1 MYRERDTHMLYECIY
16 VYLCACELRVYAVN
30 FGLWGWFANSPDK
43 LQTKEYNRQEKE
55 PPWIYYG

>member
-55 PPWIYYG
+55 PP